1 MKLSVVIVNY
11 NVKYFLEQ
19 CLRSVY
25 AAAEGIDTDV
35 WVVDNNSIDGSVQ
48 MIREKFP
55 EVHLIANSDNPGFAK
70 ANNQAIREILNGERR
85 TENGERKAQERRL
98 PACKQKDESK
108 EYGYVSYTVQKSRV
122 SIHLN
127 SPQSEARRKAASDY
141 AKNHG
146 NFGTIIRQEELAKT
160 QDI

>member
-98 PACKQKDESK
+98 PACKRRTEN
-108 EYGYVSYTVQKSRV
+108 YTMRHTPAFGHPSPRGNVLRRTGSR
-122 SIHLN
+122 
-127 SPQSEARRKAASDY
+127 
-141 AKNHG
+141 
-146 NFGTIIRQEELAKT
+146 GTIYCC
-160 QDI
+160 